1 MKYLMSHDYL
11 QRVEEE
17 VDRRKL
23 RNGEEIIELDSKPLY
38 FSKFHSSL
46 VEAAR
51 LQSFNEN
58 DLDGDLASSKSP
70 PSNGAR

>member
-1 MKYLMSHDYL
+1 MSRDYL

-17 VDRRKL
+17 VARRKL
-23 RNGEEIIELDSKPLY
+23 RNGEEIIELDGKSLY

-46 VEAAR
+46 VEAAS
-51 LQSFNEN
+51 LQSFNDN
-58 DLDGDLASSKSP
+58 DLDGDFELSRSP